1 MQALKLFL
9 FPILFLIQLLY
20 RVITFSRNMF
30 YDYKILAIT
39 KFKINIIS
47 IGSLKFG
54 GAGKTPLVEY
64 LIKEHKNQKLA
75 VLSRG
80 YKRKRKGFLI
90 ASKNHTAFDV
100 GDEVSQILN
109 KNPNLLIAVSENRV
123 LGVKNLIKKNKNIKT
138 IILDDAHQHRKIERD
153 CNIIVTEYDE
163 LYSKDKLFPLGNL
176 RESKTGAKR
185 AEIIVITKCPKNIS
199 LEKKHEIRK
208 NLKLNKNQK
217 IFFSY
222 IKYNKLSN
230 CLTGKFEDF
239 RTNEKYFLLTGIGN
253 SKPLLQYLKSKKVNI
268 YHFKYPDHHY
278 FKKKELENLILKAKR
293 EQTKNLIITEKDFYR
308 LNKVDV
314 DLLSS
319 YFKLFYI
326 KIEFD
331 FINNEKLMFNKQILK
346 FI

>member
-1 MQALKLFL
+1 MQALKLYL
-9 FPILFLIQLLY
+9 FPILFLIQVLY
-20 RVITFSRNMF
+20 RIITFSRNIL

-64 LIKEHKNQKLA
+64 LLKEYGNQKIA
-75 VLSRG
+75 ILSRG

-90 ASKNHTAFDV
+90 ASKHHTAFDV

-123 LGVKNLIKKNKNIKT
+123 FGVKKLIKKNKNIKT
-138 IILDDAHQHRKIERD
+138 IILDDAHQHRKLERD
-153 CNIIVTEYDE
+153 CNIIVTEYE
-163 LYSKDKLFPLGNL
+163 KLYSKDKLFPLGNL

-185 AEIIVITKCPKNIS
+185 ANIIVITKCPKNIS
-199 LEKKHEIRK
+199 LEKKHEIQK
-208 NLKLNKNQK
+208 NLKLKKNQK

-222 IKYNKLSN
+222 IKYNKLTN
-230 CLTGKFEDF
+230 YLTGEFEDLKI
-239 RTNEKYFLLTGIGN
+239 NEKYFLLTGIGN
-253 SKPLLQYLKSKKVNI
+253 SKPLLQYLKSKKI
-268 YHFKYPDHHY
+268 HTYHFKYPDHHY
-278 FKKKELENLILKAKR
+278 FKKKELENLILKGKR

-308 LNKVDV
+308 LNKIDL